1 MALSLTLPSSDLKLP
16 NDEDGYG
23 KEIVVS
29 KCKVFLYLIFDVI
42 HAVQFYEGRIVLFP
56 D

>member
-1 MALSLTLPSSDLKLP
+1 MTKTATTRKSSFQ
-16 NDEDGYG
+16 
-23 KEIVVS
+23 S
-29 KCKVFLYLIFDVI
+29 ARFFFYLIFDVI